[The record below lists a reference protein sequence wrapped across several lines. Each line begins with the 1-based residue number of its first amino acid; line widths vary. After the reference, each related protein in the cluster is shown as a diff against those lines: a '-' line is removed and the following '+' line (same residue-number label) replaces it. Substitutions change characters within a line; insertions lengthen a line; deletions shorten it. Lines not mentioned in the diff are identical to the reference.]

1 MVGTGTNQY
10 KARNT
15 DASAEPTQTPQ
26 IGQLHVQVESPNF
39 GWPFLQKI
47 DIFFFIYVELCEL
60 WWEWEIGTRQI
71 GNTHGSMYR

>member
-47 DIFFFIYVELCEL
+47 DIFFLYMWSSVNY
-60 WWEWEIGTRQI
+60 G
-71 GNTHGSMYR
+71 GNGKSAQDK